1 MHFNFNENIE
11 GYYHNNKLHEFETG
25 DELLTLWF
33 RLLIKVIVTLEN
45 QSKYVALKE
54 IETFDSWLE
63 FILQDDDN
71 LKVSYIKNPYNS
83 TSAIV
88 TSKIENSIY
97 PTWRDEVIS
106 FAEFKSKV
114 KIYPFIVK
122 S

>member
-63 FILQDDDN
+63 FILQDYDN

-88 TSKIENSIY
+88 TSKIEKGILMLYKNSNINL
-97 PTWRDEVIS
+97 S
-106 FAEFKSKV
+106 
-114 KIYPFIVK
+114 
-122 S
+122 